1 MRASVM
7 NQKNISRLLA
17 RLVYTASAGMAAL
30 LLATT
35 VSAGPP
41 SKTDVSARLVYVERL
56 LTESSAARKIDDS
69 GNPEAIELKAEARS
83 HFDNARQLAESGDAE
98 SAETELGEAIRLFTT
113 AAKATHGDEKVSQK
127 QNDDYR
133 SRRESVTALATA
145 HDRIAEEKGLNDM
158 NRALQSKVE
167 DDLASADAML
177 AAGQGDDARAALDAT
192 YEAVKASLE
201 GLRGGD
207 TLVRELKF
215 ETKADEYAYELDRND
230 THMML
235 IEVLLA
241 EKMESSPMRATA
253 EKFIGDAENLRSE
266 AEKEAA
272 GGRFDEAIGLLEQ
285 STKEL
290 IRAIRSAGIYIPG

>member
-1 MRASVM
+1 MY
-7 NQKNISRLLA
+7 QKNAFMRSLLLSKFS
-17 RLVYTASAGMAAL
+17 LVGLAAL
-30 LLATT
+30 LLAAT
-35 VSAGPP
+35 VAADPVNR
-41 SKTDVSARLVYVERL
+41 TDMSARLVYVERL
-56 LTESSAARKIDDS
+56 LTESSAARKVDNS
-69 GNPEAIELKAEARS
+69 SNAEAIEMKAKAQS
-83 HFDNARQLAESGDAE
+83 HFDNARELSEAGDVEAAEA
-98 SAETELGEAIRLFTT
+98 ELGQAIRLLTK
-113 AAKATHGDEKVSQK
+113 AAKAANGDGADKVSQK
-127 QNDDYR
+127 QSDDYQ

-145 HDRIAEEKGLNDM
+145 HDRIAKEKGLADM

-167 DDLASADAML
+167 ADLAAADAL
-177 AAGQGDDARAALDAT
+177 LSGGQGDEARAALDAT

-207 TLVRELKF
+207 TLVRELNF

-241 EKMESSPMRATA
+241 EKMESSPMRASA
-253 EKFIGDAENLRSE
+253 EKFIGNAEELRSR
-266 AEKEAA
+266 AEKAA
-272 GGRFDEAIGLLEQ
+272 DKQQFEDAIGLLEE

>member
-1 MRASVM
+1 M
-7 NQKNISRLLA
+7 NQGNISRLLA
-17 RLVYTASAGMAAL
+17 RIAPMASAGLAAF
-30 LLATT
+30 LLATA
-35 VSAGPP
+35 VNAEPP
-41 SKTDVSARLVYVERL
+41 AKTDVSARLVYVERL
-56 LTESSAARKIDDS
+56 LSESSAARKIDDS
-69 GNPEAIELKAEARS
+69 GNPEAVELKAEARS
-83 HFDNARQLAESGDAE
+83 HFDNARQLAEAGDAVA
-98 SAETELGEAIRLFTT
+98 AEAELGESIRLLTM
-113 AAKATHGDEKVSQK
+113 AAKAAHGDEKVSQK
-127 QNDDYR
+127 QNDDYQ

-145 HDRIAEEKGLNDM
+145 HDRIAKEKGLKDM

-167 DDLASADAML
+167 DDLAAADAML
-177 AAGQGDDARAALDAT
+177 AAGQGDEARAALDAT
-192 YEAVKASLE
+192 YESVKASLE

-253 EKFIGDAENLRSE
+253 EKLISDAESLRSE
-266 AEKEAA
+266 AEKEAD
-272 GGRFDEAIGLLEQ
+272 GGRFDEAIELLEQ